1 MTARTNNTEMPP
13 SGALLEV
20 VAELCKY
27 PQWILLS
34 HEQPDGDTLGCGSA
48 FYCFATRFGKSA
60 RWMGP
65 DPIPASYA
73 FLPGSDRYEIARD
86 LCATKESLLVFIDT
100 TTPERTL
107 SVSGISGLPSV
118 NIDHHGDN
126 SRFASV
132 NLVDPRAGA
141 TAELAWEIL
150 RRIGGDNLSLD
161 EAMGLYAGLVTDT
174 GRFSYSCT
182 TPRSHRIASNLLE
195 RGIRP
200 ELMDLLLYCNLTP
213 QALRLRGRA
222 FSRLDYDPDR
232 GVAFTWLSK
241 SDFEE
246 TGADFSETEGLSSD
260 LLRIRDSQFSALL
273 VENNTSV
280 RVSLRSRGKISA
292 AEVAHKHGGGG
303 HPNAAGMRLSLPI
316 ERAVDF
322 FREEM
327 REFNG

>member
-1 MTARTNNTEMPP
+1 MLP
-13 SGALLEV
+13 SDTLLEV

-48 FYCFATRFGKSA
+48 FFRFATRSGKTA

-65 DPIPASYA
+65 DPIPAAYA
-73 FLPGSDRYEIARD
+73 FLPGSDQYEVARD
-86 LCATKESLLVFIDT
+86 LSAAEGSLLVFIDT

-126 SRFASV
+126 TRFGTV
-132 NLVDPRAGA
+132 NLVDPGAGA

-150 RRIGGDNLSLD
+150 LRMGDSLSLD

-182 TPRSHRIASNLLE
+182 TSRSHLIAADLLE
-195 RGIRP
+195 RGVRP

-232 GVAFTWLSK
+232 GIAYTWLSK

-260 LLRIRDSQFSALL
+260 LLRIKDSQFSALL
-273 VENNTSV
+273 VENNASV

-292 AEVAHKHGGGG
+292 AEVAHRHGGGG
-303 HPNAAGMRLSLPI
+303 HPNAAGMRLPLPI
-316 ERAVDF
+316 ERAIDL

-327 REFNG
+327 LESHG

>member
-1 MTARTNNTEMPP
+1 
-13 SGALLEV
+13 
-20 VAELCKY
+20 
-27 PQWILLS
+27 
-34 HEQPDGDTLGCGSA
+34 
-48 FYCFATRFGKSA
+48 
-60 RWMGP
+60 MGP
-65 DPIPASYA
+65 DPIPGNYA
-73 FLPGSDRYEIARD
+73 FLPGSDRYEVARD
-86 LCATKESLLVFIDT
+86 LSVTEESLLVFIDT

-107 SVSGISGLPSV
+107 SVSGFSGRPSV

-126 SRFASV
+126 SRFARV
-132 NLVDPRAGA
+132 NLVDPLAGA

-150 RRIGGDNLSLD
+150 RMMGGSLAPD
-161 EAMGLYAGLVTDT
+161 EAIGLYAGLVTDT

-182 TPRSHRIASNLLE
+182 TPRSHRIASDLLE

-232 GVAFTWLSK
+232 GIAFTWLSK

-273 VENNTSV
+273 VENNSSV

-292 AEVAHKHGGGG
+292 AEVAHRNGGGG
-303 HPNAAGMRLSLPI
+303 HPNAAGMRLPLPLEEAI
-316 ERAVDF
+316 DF

-327 REFNG
+327 REFHG

>member
-1 MTARTNNTEMPP
+1 MMMARTNNTEMLP
-13 SGALLEV
+13 SDTLLEV

-27 PQWILLS
+27 PKWILFS

-48 FYCFATRFGKSA
+48 FFRFATRSGKSA
-60 RWMGP
+60 RWVGP
-65 DPIPASYA
+65 DPIPAAYA
-73 FLPGSDRYEIARD
+73 FLPGSDQYEVAHD
-86 LCATKESLLVFIDT
+86 LSVAEGSLLVFIDT

-126 SRFASV
+126 TRFATL
-132 NLVDPRAGA
+132 NLVDPSAGA

-150 RRIGGDNLSLD
+150 LRMGDSLSLD

-182 TPRSHRIASNLLE
+182 TSRSHLIASDLLE

-232 GVAFTWLSK
+232 GIAFTWLSK
-241 SDFEE
+241 NDFEE

-273 VENNTSV
+273 VENNASV

-292 AEVAHKHGGGG
+292 AEVAHRHGGGG
-303 HPNAAGMRLSLPI
+303 HPNAAGMRLPLPI
-316 ERAVDF
+316 ERAIDLF
-322 FREEM
+322 KEEM
-327 REFNG
+327 RESHG